1 MDWGGPERGFGRHPG
16 GDDGG
21 LGQVRVE
28 MEEEDGPGGSLG
40 GGLTRTGGLGCG
52 VGQRRGKLWGVWW
65 SPSELAVLGKVPV
78 SGG

>member
-1 MDWGGPERGFGRHPG
+1 M
-16 GDDGG
+16 
-21 LGQVRVE
+21 E

-65 SPSELAVLGKVPV
+65 SPSELVGPGK
-78 SGG
+78 GAG